1 MAPTQLCARAH
12 NWVKAIELGAFV
24 KGAFIY
30 ARVGRKSFHD
40 LRTVVRALFVEQE
53 MFVNQASGLV
63 ISPQPGA
70 IDLLPANQDDL
81 FDATAELSVRCGM
94 FCLRTS
100 DGNCAVVVNGMRADR
115 ETSRATVLRGIA
127 G

>member
-81 FDATAELSVRCGM
+81 FDATAELSVRCWNVLPENIRRQ
-94 FCLRTS
+94 LRSCGQRDESGPRNFSS
-100 DGNCAVVVNGMRADR
+100 DG
-115 ETSRATVLRGIA
+115 S
-127 G
+127 